1 MIGGLKMFRH
11 SQIDTVFQLVDL
23 NAGGSHVTLRHNSG
37 AMLTVPARCPIK
49 PVYIRKLVDMIDQLE
64 KNHE

>member
-11 SQIDTVFQLVDL
+11 SQIDTVFQLVDQR
-23 NAGGSHVTLRHNSG
+23 GGSHVTLQHNSG
-37 AMLTVPARCPIK
+37 AMLTVPARRPIK